1 MTYPLAAILAK
12 VAAGGFLFAPWLA
25 KHPYKGS
32 PVQPYGAFCTLKQAI
47 PRSRTSRF
55 GAPDGL
61 YRAAIPP
68 LAQSPAAEGVAP
80 LRAGGEATLQ
90 TAHVK
95 RRSRIAYPFN
105 F

>member
-32 PVQPYGAFCTLKQAI
+32 PVQPYGAFCTLKQAV
-47 PRSRTSRF
+47 PRSRASRF

-61 YRAAIPP
+61 FRAAKRAVLPP
-68 LAQSPAAEGVAP
+68 
-80 LRAGGEATLQ
+80 Q
-90 TAHVK
+90 TACFAAPNGSFPG
-95 RRSRIAYPFN
+95 RRLQAERKYRQGAVFHPKYL
-105 F
+105 